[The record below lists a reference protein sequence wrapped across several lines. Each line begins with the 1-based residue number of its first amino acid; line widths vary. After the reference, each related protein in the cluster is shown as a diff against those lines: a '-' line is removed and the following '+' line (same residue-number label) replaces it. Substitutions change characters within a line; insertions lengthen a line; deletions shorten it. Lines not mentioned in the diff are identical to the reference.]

1 LRFEKHTN
9 NIMLKSN
16 FKYFINNY
24 RKNRGFS
31 LLELMVVLVIIGILA
46 IGVVFMFADPTAKI
60 KAVSFELRGD
70 IHLARS
76 VAVTE
81 NKEVRIDFFP
91 NTDSYRIWT
100 DDWDAGTS
108 TVDTPPQDGVYT
120 EDDPATPAKD
130 GDTLV
135 KEVIFRENV
144 EYYEFAGAPPANG
157 PAADPLGT
165 TLTAG
170 NGITLGATTLTL
182 FPDGTCDNSGSIVV
196 YYSPRDDFDYIKGD
210 PYAVVVENT
219 VTGRII
225 IQRWRRADGA
235 WNRK

>member
-1 LRFEKHTN
+1 MRFEKHAN

-60 KAVSFELRGD
+60 KATAFELRGD

-76 VAVTE
+76 VAVTD
-81 NKEVRIDFFP
+81 NTEVLMDFSTP
-91 NTDSYRIWT
+91 SEGYTICV
-100 DDWDAGTS
+100 DDWHATNNAPGIDGKCLSSASGN
-108 TVDTPPQDGVYT
+108 DTRI
-120 EDDPATPAKD
+120 
-130 GDTLV
+130 
-135 KEVIFRENV
+135 KEVIFRDNI
-144 EYYEFAGAPPANG
+144 EYYGGFPAPGTPPLNG
-157 PAADPLGT
+157 PALDSLSRPLT
-165 TLTAG
+165 NG
-170 NGITLGATTLTL
+170 NGITLGADTLTL
-182 FPDGTCDNSGSIVV
+182 FPDGTCDNDGSIVV

>member
-24 RKNRGFS
+24 RKSRGFS
-31 LLELMVVLVIIGILA
+31 LLELMVVLVIVGILA

-60 KAVSFELRGD
+60 KAAAFELRGD

-76 VAVTE
+76 VAVTD
-81 NKEVRIDFFP
+81 NTEVLIDFDP
-91 NTDSYRIWT
+91 AADSYRIWV
-100 DDWDAGTS
+100 DDWDAVNDAPGT
-108 TVDTPPQDGVYT
+108 DGAY
-120 EDDPATPAKD
+120 AASAS
-130 GDTLV
+130 GNDTLV
-135 KEVIFRENV
+135 KEVVFRENV